1 MESPLSNLEGIP
13 DLSFRANLRQ
23 RVQNNLDSHPQIN
36 GEDQS
41 LRKASVGIIIVE
53 SQEGK
58 AGFILT
64 RRSKGLRNHSYQY
77 ALPGGR
83 IDPGETREET
93 VLREV
98 REEIGISVSSNEIL
112 GCLDEYETRSGFSIT
127 PVVLWVEDLTTMVPE
142 PNEVDEILIIDLEEL
157 FRNDSPRWVDIDESE
172 KQVLQFPIKN
182 RLIHAPT
189 AALLYQFKEVGI
201 AGNLLRTDHVE
212 EPIWA
217 WK

>member
-98 REEIGISVSSNEIL
+98 REEIGISISSNEIL

-172 KQVLQFPIKN
+172 KQVLQLPIIN

>member
-1 MESPLSNLEGIP
+1 MESALSDLEGKP
-13 DLSFRANLRQ
+13 DLSFRPSLRRQ
-23 RVQNNLDSHPQIN
+23 VQSNLDSHPQIN
-36 GEDQS
+36 GKDQS

-64 RRSKGLRNHSYQY
+64 RRSRGLRNHSHQY

-127 PVVLWVEDLTTMVPE
+127 PIVLWVEDLSTMVPE
-142 PNEVDEILIIDLEEL
+142 PDEVDEILIIDLEEL
-157 FRNDSPRWVDIDESE
+157 FRSDSPRWVDIDESD
-172 KQVLQFPIKN
+172 KQVLQLPIKN

-201 AGNLLRTDHVE
+201 VGNLLRTDHVE
-212 EPIWA
+212 EPVWA

>member
-1 MESPLSNLEGIP
+1 MESALSDLEGKP
-13 DLSFRANLRQ
+13 DLSFRPSLRQ
-23 RVQNNLDSHPQIN
+23 KVQSNLDSHPQID
-36 GEDQS
+36 GEDKS

-64 RRSKGLRNHSYQY
+64 RRSRGLRNHSHQY

-93 VLREV
+93 VLREI
-98 REEIGISVSSNEIL
+98 REEIGISASSNEIL

-127 PVVLWVEDLTTMVPE
+127 PVVLWVEDLSTMVPE

-157 FRNDSPRWVDIDESE
+157 FRSDSPRWVDIDESD
-172 KQVLQFPIKN
+172 KQVLQLPIKN

-201 AGNLLRTDHVE
+201 VGNLLRTDDVE
-212 EPIWA
+212 EPVWA

>member
-172 KQVLQFPIKN
+172 KQVLQLPIKN

-201 AGNLLRTDHVE
+201 AGTLLRTDHVE
-212 EPIWA
+212 EPIWP

>member
-1 MESPLSNLEGIP
+1 MESPLSDLEGTP
-13 DLSFRANLRQ
+13 DLSFRPNLRQ
-23 RVQNNLDSHPQIN
+23 RVRSNLDYHPQID

-64 RRSKGLRNHSYQY
+64 RRSRGLRNHSHQY

-83 IDPGETREET
+83 IDQGETREET

-127 PVVLWVEDLTTMVPE
+127 PIVLWVEDLSTMVPE

-157 FRNDSPRWVDIDESE
+157 FRSDSPRWVDIAESN
-172 KQVLQFPIKN
+172 KQVLQLPIKN

-189 AALLYQFKEVGI
+189 AALLYQFKEVCILGS
-201 AGNLLRTDHVE
+201 LLRTDHVE
-212 EPIWA
+212 EPVWA

>member
-98 REEIGISVSSNEIL
+98 REEIGISVSNNEIL

-172 KQVLQFPIKN
+172 KQVLQVPINN

>member
-1 MESPLSNLEGIP
+1 MESPLSDLEGIP

-23 RVQNNLDSHPQIN
+23 RVQHNLDSPPQIN

-98 REEIGISVSSNEIL
+98 REEIGISISSNEIL

-172 KQVLQFPIKN
+172 KQVLQLPIKN

-212 EPIWA
+212 ELSLIHI
-217 WK
+217 

>member
-1 MESPLSNLEGIP
+1 MESPLRDLEGNP
-13 DLSFRANLRQ
+13 DLSFRPSLRRQ
-23 RVQNNLDSHPQIN
+23 VQSNLDSHPQIN
-36 GEDQS
+36 GKDQS

-64 RRSKGLRNHSYQY
+64 RRSRGLRNHSHQY

-127 PVVLWVEDLTTMVPE
+127 PIVLWVEDLSTMVPE
-142 PNEVDEILIIDLEEL
+142 PDEVDEILIIDLEEL
-157 FRNDSPRWVDIDESE
+157 FRSDSPRWVDIDESD
-172 KQVLQFPIKN
+172 KQVLQLPIKN

-201 AGNLLRTDHVE
+201 VGNLLRTDHVE
-212 EPIWA
+212 EPVWA

>member
-98 REEIGISVSSNEIL
+98 REEIGISVSNNEIL

-172 KQVLQFPIKN
+172 KQVLQLPIKN

>member
-1 MESPLSNLEGIP
+1 MESPLSNLETTP
-13 DLSFRANLRQ
+13 DLSFHVNLRQ
-23 RVQNNLDSHPQIN
+23 QVQNNLDSHPRIDVEN
-36 GEDQS
+36 QS
-41 LRKASVGIIIVE
+41 LRKASVGIILVE
-53 SQEGK
+53 AQEGK

-64 RRSKGLRNHSYQY
+64 RRSRGLRNHSHQY

-98 REEIGISVSSNEIL
+98 REEIGISASRNEII

-127 PVVLWVEDLTTMVPE
+127 PIILWVEDLSTMAPE
-142 PNEVDEILIIDLEEL
+142 PNEVDEILIIDLAEL
-157 FRNDSPRWVDIDESE
+157 FRSDSPRWVEINESD
-172 KQVLQFPIKN
+172 KQVLQLPIRN

-189 AALLYQFKEVGI
+189 AALLYQFREVGI
-201 AGNLLRTDHVE
+201 TGNLLRTDHIE
-212 EPIWA
+212 EPVWA

>member
-1 MESPLSNLEGIP
+1 
-13 DLSFRANLRQ
+13 
-23 RVQNNLDSHPQIN
+23 
-36 GEDQS
+36 
-41 LRKASVGIIIVE
+41 
-53 SQEGK
+53 
-58 AGFILT
+58 
-64 RRSKGLRNHSYQY
+64 
-77 ALPGGR
+77 
-83 IDPGETREET
+83 
-93 VLREV
+93 
-98 REEIGISVSSNEIL
+98 
-112 GCLDEYETRSGFSIT
+112 
-127 PVVLWVEDLTTMVPE
+127 MVPE

-172 KQVLQFPIKN
+172 KQVLQLPIKN

>member
-1 MESPLSNLEGIP
+1 MESALSDLEGKP
-13 DLSFRANLRQ
+13 DLSFRPSLRQ
-23 RVQNNLDSHPQIN
+23 KVQSNLDSHPQID
-36 GEDQS
+36 GEDKS

-64 RRSKGLRNHSYQY
+64 RRSRGLRNHSHQY

-93 VLREV
+93 VLREI

-127 PVVLWVEDLTTMVPE
+127 PVVLWVEDLSTMVPE

-157 FRNDSPRWVDIDESE
+157 FRSDSPRWVDIDESD
-172 KQVLQFPIKN
+172 KQVLQLPIKN

-201 AGNLLRTDHVE
+201 VGNLLRTDDVE
-212 EPIWA
+212 EPVWA

>member
-1 MESPLSNLEGIP
+1 MESPLSDLEGNP
-13 DLSFRANLRQ
+13 DLSFRTSLRQ
-23 RVQNNLDSHPQIN
+23 KVQNNLDSHPQID

-53 SQEGK
+53 SKEGK

-64 RRSKGLRNHSYQY
+64 RRSRGLRNHSHQY

-93 VLREV
+93 VLREI
-98 REEIGISVSSNEIL
+98 REEIGISASSNEIL

-127 PVVLWVEDLTTMVPE
+127 PVVLWVEDLSTMVPE

-157 FRNDSPRWVDIDESE
+157 FRSDSPRWVDIDESD
-172 KQVLQFPIKN
+172 KQVLQLPIKN

-201 AGNLLRTDHVE
+201 VGNLLRTDDVE
-212 EPIWA
+212 EPVWA

>member
-1 MESPLSNLEGIP
+1 MESALSDLEGKP
-13 DLSFRANLRQ
+13 DLSFRPSLRQ
-23 RVQNNLDSHPQIN
+23 KVQSNLDSHPQID
-36 GEDQS
+36 GEDKS

-64 RRSKGLRNHSYQY
+64 RRSRGLRNHSHQY

-93 VLREV
+93 VLREI
-98 REEIGISVSSNEIL
+98 REEIGISASSNEIL

-127 PVVLWVEDLTTMVPE
+127 PVVLWVKDLSTMVPE

-157 FRNDSPRWVDIDESE
+157 FRSDSPRWVDIDESD
-172 KQVLQFPIKN
+172 KQVLQLPIKN

-201 AGNLLRTDHVE
+201 VGNLLRTDDVE
-212 EPIWA
+212 EPVWA

>member
-172 KQVLQFPIKN
+172 KQVLQLPIKN

>member
-1 MESPLSNLEGIP
+1 M
-13 DLSFRANLRQ
+13 
-23 RVQNNLDSHPQIN
+23 
-36 GEDQS
+36 
-41 LRKASVGIIIVE
+41 
-53 SQEGK
+53 
-58 AGFILT
+58 T

-98 REEIGISVSSNEIL
+98 REEIGISISSNEIL

-172 KQVLQFPIKN
+172 KQVLQLPIKN

>member
-1 MESPLSNLEGIP
+1 MESPLSDLEGIP

-172 KQVLQFPIKN
+172 KQVLQLPIKN

>member
-1 MESPLSNLEGIP
+1 MESPLSDLEGNP
-13 DLSFRANLRQ
+13 DLSFRPSLRRQ
-23 RVQNNLDSHPQIN
+23 VQSNLDSHPQID
-36 GEDQS
+36 GKDQS

-64 RRSKGLRNHSYQY
+64 RRSRGLRNHSHQY

-93 VLREV
+93 VLREI
-98 REEIGISVSSNEIL
+98 REEIGISASSNEIL

-127 PVVLWVEDLTTMVPE
+127 PVVLWVKDLSTMVPE

-157 FRNDSPRWVDIDESE
+157 FRSDSPRWVDIDESD
-172 KQVLQFPIKN
+172 KQVLQLPIKN

-201 AGNLLRTDHVE
+201 VGNLLRTDDVE
-212 EPIWA
+212 EPVWA

>member
-98 REEIGISVSSNEIL
+98 REEIGISISSNEIL

-172 KQVLQFPIKN
+172 KQVLQLPIKN

>member
-83 IDPGETREET
+83 IAPGETREET

-142 PNEVDEILIIDLEEL
+142 PNEVDEKLIIDLEEL

-172 KQVLQFPIKN
+172 KQVLQLPIKN

>member
-1 MESPLSNLEGIP
+1 MESPLSDLEGIP

-83 IDPGETREET
+83 IDLGETREET

-172 KQVLQFPIKN
+172 KQVLQLPIKN